1 MVERRPVKAMVP
13 GSSPGR
19 GAKLEIKIVN
29 RNQYAIIILHGYVR
43 KENYPH
49 TRPSICP
56 LF

>member
-1 MVERRPVKAMVP
+1 
-13 GSSPGR
+13 
-19 GAKLEIKIVN
+19 LEIKIVN